1 MHCAQD
7 ELKLAMEMIGEPMS
21 EAQLDSMIRASD
33 IDQDGRINYEG
44 DRRPNVRIQAVG
56 NGTLIEASCR
66 HRVITVPEF
75 PRSHFY

>member
-1 MHCAQD
+1 MGSRDRGNGGVHSAQD

-44 DRRPNVRIQAVG
+44 DRRPNVRLNIQSVG
-56 NGTLIEASCR
+56 KGE
-66 HRVITVPEF
+66 
-75 PRSHFY
+75 